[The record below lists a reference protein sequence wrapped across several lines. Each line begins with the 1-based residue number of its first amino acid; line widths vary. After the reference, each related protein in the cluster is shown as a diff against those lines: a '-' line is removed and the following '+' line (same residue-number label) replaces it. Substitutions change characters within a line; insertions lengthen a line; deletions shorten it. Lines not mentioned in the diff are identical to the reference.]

1 MTPPKKPSP
10 PLQSSS
16 SATPPPGP
24 SSPPGLP
31 DRARAEDPSQR
42 SRRDPLPLL
51 YLLGFVILGGT
62 LAYLYSHPTTPPEA
76 QQAVVRVDGLQ
87 GQVQALTDRLAQVEA
102 RPAGA
107 GAAAAADLA
116 LLDKR
121 TAAVEN
127 RPTLAPADLK
137 PLEDRIAALEGKPP
151 PPPFDPAPLTQRL
164 GALDALAA
172 KGTADT
178 GALGGRLDALASK
191 QAADATA
198 MGGRLDSVAA
208 KEAAD
213 ANAMGGRVDSL
224 ASKQAA
230 DINATGGRVDSLA
243 SKEAADANAS
253 SGRFDTL
260 TAKETADVTA
270 MNGRLDSAIAKQGA
284 DVATLGG
291 RLDALD
297 GRIGAVDQQA
307 KQTASQIGTVAER
320 SGRVVRMQAALAA
333 LASGQPLGDIPDAP
347 PAVARFATTPAKTE
361 QELRRSFDAS
371 ADAAEQAGQ
380 PAIMESRSFGE
391 RLIARAQ
398 QAVTVRQGDRVLVGD
413 PLSGRIIRARAALD
427 AGDLAGAV
435 KALDG
440 LAGPAQAAMADWVGQ
455 ARALLDARAALSS
468 MAAHS

>member
-1 MTPPKKPSP
+1 MTPPKKPSLP
-10 PLQSSS
+10 SQSSTS
-16 SATPPPGP
+16 GTPPPGP
-24 SSPPGLP
+24 STPPGPL
-31 DRARAEDPSQR
+31 DRARMENMGQR
-42 SRRDPLPLL
+42 IRRDPLPLL

-62 LAYLYSHPTTPPEA
+62 VAYLYSHPATPPEA
-76 QQAVVRVDGLQ
+76 QQAAVRVDGLQ
-87 GQVQALTDRLAQVEA
+87 GQVQTLTDRLAKLEA

-121 TAAVEN
+121 TAALEN
-127 RPTLAPADLK
+127 RPAPPPVNFK
-137 PLEDRIAALEGKPP
+137 PVEDRIAALEGKAP
-151 PPPFDPAPLTQRL
+151 PPPFDPAPLTTRL
-164 GALDALAA
+164 DTLAALAA
-172 KGTADT
+172 KGTADA
-178 GALGGRLDALASK
+178 GALGGRVDALASK
-191 QAADATA
+191 EAADATA
-198 MGGRLDSVAA
+198 VGGRLDSVVA
-208 KEAAD
+208 KETAD
-213 ANAMGGRVDSL
+213 ANAMGGRLDSL
-224 ASKQAA
+224 A
-230 DINATGGRVDSLA
+230 G
-243 SKEAADANAS
+243 
-253 SGRFDTL
+253 
-260 TAKETADVTA
+260 KETADVTA
-270 MNGRLDSAIAKQGA
+270 MNARVASVVAKQGA
-284 DVATLGG
+284 DAAALGS

-297 GRIGAVDQQA
+297 GRIAAVDTQA
-307 KQTASQIGTVAER
+307 KQTASQIGAVSER
-320 SGRVVRMQAALAA
+320 SGRVVRMQAAMAA
-333 LASGQPLGDIPDAP
+333 LESGQPLGDIPGAP

-361 QELRRSFDAS
+361 QELRRSFDAA

-455 ARALLDARAALSS
+455 ARALLEARTALSS

>member
-10 PLQSSS
+10 PSQSSTS
-16 SATPPPGP
+16 GTPPPGP
-24 SSPPGLP
+24 STPGPFTPTGPL
-31 DRARAEDPSQR
+31 DRARVEDMGQR
-42 SRRDPLPLL
+42 IRRDPLPLL

-62 LAYLYSHPTTPPEA
+62 VAYLYSHPATPPEA
-76 QQAVVRVDGLQ
+76 QQAAVRVDDLQ
-87 GQVQALTDRLAQVEA
+87 GQVQTLTDRLTKLEA

-121 TAAVEN
+121 TATLEN
-127 RPTLAPADLK
+127 RPAPPPVNLK
-137 PLEDRIAALEGKPP
+137 PIEDRIAAVEGKPP
-151 PPPFDPAPLTQRL
+151 YDPAPLTQRL
-164 GALDALAA
+164 DTLAALAA
-172 KGTADT
+172 KGTADA
-178 GALGGRLDALASK
+178 GALGGRVDAMTSK
-191 QAADATA
+191 EAADATA
-198 MGGRLDSVAA
+198 MGGRLDSAVA

-213 ANAMGGRVDSL
+213 ANSMGGRLDSL
-224 ASKQAA
+224 A
-230 DINATGGRVDSLA
+230 
-243 SKEAADANAS
+243 
-253 SGRFDTL
+253 
-260 TAKETADVTA
+260 AKETADATA
-270 MNGRLDSAIAKQGA
+270 MNGRLDSVVAKQGA
-284 DVATLGG
+284 DAAAQGG

-297 GRIGAVDQQA
+297 GRIAAVDQQA
-307 KQTASQIGTVAER
+307 KQTASQIGAVSER
-320 SGRVVRMQAALAA
+320 SGRVVRMQAAMAA
-333 LASGQPLGDIPDAP
+333 LESGQPLGDIPGAP
-347 PAVARFATTPAKTE
+347 PAVARFATAPPKTE
-361 QELRRSFDAS
+361 QELRRSFDTA

-413 PLSGRIIRARAALD
+413 PLAGRIIRARAALD

-455 ARALLDARAALSS
+455 ARALLEARAALSS

>member
-10 PLQSSS
+10 PSQSSTS
-16 SATPPPGP
+16 GTPPPGP
-24 SSPPGLP
+24 STPSSLP
-31 DRARAEDPSQR
+31 DGARAEDFGQR
-42 SRRDPLPLL
+42 IRRDPLPLL

-76 QQAVVRVDGLQ
+76 QEAVVRVDGLQ
-87 GQVQALTDRLAQVEA
+87 GQVQTLADRLAKLEA

-107 GAAAAADLA
+107 GAAAATDLA

-121 TAAVEN
+121 TAALEN
-127 RPTLAPADLK
+127 R
-137 PLEDRIAALEGKPP
+137 PP

-164 GALDALAA
+164 DTLAGLAA
-172 KGTADT
+172 KGAADA
-178 GALGGRLDALASK
+178 GALGGRLDALTSK
-191 QAADATA
+191 QAADANA
-198 MGGRLDSVAA
+198 IGGRLDSVGA

-213 ANAMGGRVDSL
+213 ANAMGGRL
-224 ASKQAA
+224 
-230 DINATGGRVDSLA
+230 DSLA
-243 SKEAADANAS
+243 SKEAADATAV
-253 SGRFDTL
+253 SGRFDSL
-260 TAKETADVTA
+260 AAKETADATA
-270 MNGRLDSAIAKQGA
+270 MNGRLDSVIAKQGA
-284 DVATLGG
+284 EAAALGG

-297 GRIGAVDQQA
+297 GHLAAVDQQG
-307 KQTASQIGTVAER
+307 KQTASQIGAVAER
-320 SGRVVRMQAALAA
+320 SGRVVRMQAAMAA
-333 LASGQPLGDIPDAP
+333 LESGHPLGDIPNAP

-361 QELRRSFDAS
+361 QELRQSFDSA

-413 PLSGRIIRARAALD
+413 PLAGRIIRARAALD

-440 LAGPAQAAMADWVGQ
+440 LAGPAQAAMADWIGQ
-455 ARALLDARAALSS
+455 ARALLEARTALSS
-468 MAAHS
+468 MAARS

>member
-10 PLQSSS
+10 PSQSSTS
-16 SATPPPGP
+16 GTPPPGP
-24 SSPPGLP
+24 PTPPSLL
-31 DRARAEDPSQR
+31 DRARVEDMGQR
-42 SRRDPLPLL
+42 IRRDPLPLL

-62 LAYLYSHPTTPPEA
+62 LAYLYSHPATPPEA
-76 QQAVVRVDGLQ
+76 QQAAVRVDGLQ
-87 GQVQALTDRLAQVEA
+87 GQVQTLTDRLAKLEA

-121 TAAVEN
+121 TAALEN
-127 RPTLAPADLK
+127 RPAPPPVNLK
-137 PLEDRIAALEGKPP
+137 PDEDRIAALEGKPP
-151 PPPFDPAPLTQRL
+151 PPPFDPAPLTTRL
-164 GALDALAA
+164 DTLAALAA

-178 GALGGRLDALASK
+178 GTLGGRVDALASK

-198 MGGRLDSVAA
+198 MGGRLDSVVA
-208 KEAAD
+208 KETAD
-213 ANAMGGRVDSL
+213 ANAMGGRLDSL
-224 ASKQAA
+224 A
-230 DINATGGRVDSLA
+230 G
-243 SKEAADANAS
+243 
-253 SGRFDTL
+253 
-260 TAKETADVTA
+260 KETADVAA
-270 MNGRLDSAIAKQGA
+270 MNGRLDSVVAKQGA
-284 DVATLGG
+284 DATAFGG

-297 GRIGAVDQQA
+297 GRIAAVDQQA
-307 KQTASQIGTVAER
+307 KQTASQIGAVSER
-320 SGRVVRMQAALAA
+320 SGRVVRMQAAMAA
-333 LASGQPLGDIPDAP
+333 LESGQPLGDIPGAP

-361 QELRRSFDAS
+361 QELRRSFDAA

-413 PLSGRIIRARAALD
+413 PLAGHIIRARAALD

-455 ARALLDARAALSS
+455 ARALLEARAALSS
-468 MAAHS
+468 MAARS